1 MRPSQLQWASLLVI
15 FINAG
20 VILTGLL
27 IGSPALPRAAN
38 IVLVVISVA
47 LMLITRLK
55 VGNAID
61 VKTMTRPVWA
71 FAVGVVA
78 FFGGALLFA
87 IPLLNEQL
95 QNDPVANQRGWAGL
109 ALSFAGGTLLYAGL
123 RRNDM

>member
-15 FINAG
+15 FVDAG
-20 VILTGLL
+20 VIAGGFVT
-27 IGSPALPRAAN
+27 GSPVLPRAAN
-38 IVLVVISVA
+38 IVLVVISIA

-55 VGNAID
+55 VGNAYEF
-61 VKTMTRPVWA
+61 KTMTRPVWA

-78 FFGGALLFA
+78 FFGGAILFV
-87 IPLLNEQL
+87 IPLLNEQQ

-109 ALSFAGGTLLYAGL
+109 ALSFAGGCLLYAGL